1 MFVMIGFIMTQFCLP
16 LAQGALKTQFSI
28 IYTNDVMG
36 EVEPCG

>member
-1 MFVMIGFIMTQFCLP
+1 MVGLLLNQFYSSPVLSET
-16 LAQGALKTQFSI
+16 KVHFSI